1 VHSYDS
7 VEDAVSLANGTE
19 YGLEAYVVG
28 ADEDAAMAVARRVV
42 AGGVKVN
49 GASPISLHLM
59 APRPA
64 WGVSGLHDEG
74 TVETI
79 EFFGGNRV
87 VGVEGSL

>member
-1 VHSYDS
+1 MATAIPCTLLATDS
-7 VEDAVSLANGTE
+7 
-19 YGLEAYVVG
+19 
-28 ADEDAAMAVARRVV
+28 
-42 AGGVKVN
+42 

-64 WGVSGLHDEG
+64 WGISGLHDEG

-87 VGVEGSL
+87 VGVEGSLGGGWG